1 MRKYLKNIFLDEY
14 AQFKLVPHIKLLREY
29 FFFLDKI
36 QILYNKLSKSG
47 SFIEKIRLKLYIY
60 FKYNLIRF
68 KMFRI
73 IKKDSTTLMKDP
85 SRFVIVI
92 TSYFCFVLYYSII
105 MRFKFINDLIKSF
118 NLNNNIS
125 INTDIDY
132 IEDDQIRSN
141 SLINKFKIIN
151 RSVESFKEFND
162 KFTITTTSIDLNY
175 NTVEIEQTIY
185 DCDNYFDSRTAKVLY
200 NKYFQI
206 DNNGKIINPNY
217 IFDESLQK
225 EELEDYKNM
234 ISHIIDLFTTLL
246 IKCIQVENKKEEG

>member
-36 QILYNKLSKSG
+36 QILYNKLSKTG
-47 SFIEKIRLKLYIY
+47 SLLEKIRLKLFIY
-60 FKYNLIRF
+60 FKYNQIRF

-73 IKKDSTTLMKDP
+73 IKKDSITLMKNP
-85 SRFVIVI
+85 ERFIVVI
-92 TSYFCFVLYYSII
+92 TSYFCFVLYYSLI
-105 MRFKFINDLIKSF
+105 MRFRFINELIKSF
-118 NLNNNIS
+118 NLEENIS

-132 IEDDQIRSN
+132 IEDDNVRAN

-151 RSVESFKEFND
+151 RSVESFKDFN
-162 KFTITTTSIDLNY
+162 KRFTITTTSVDLNH

-185 DCDNYFDSRTAKVLY
+185 DCDNYFDSKTAKVLY
-200 NKYFQI
+200 TKYFRI
-206 DNNGKIINPNY
+206 DSNGNIINPNY
-217 IFDESLQK
+217 IFDNSLQK
-225 EELEDYKNM
+225 DELEDYKNM
-234 ISHIIDLFTTLL
+234 ISHIIDLFTTLM

>member
-36 QILYNKLSKSG
+36 QILYNKLSISG
-47 SFIEKIRLKLYIY
+47 SLIEKIRLKLYIY

-85 SRFVIVI
+85 SRFIMII
-92 TSYFCFVLYYSII
+92 TSYFCFILYYSLI
-105 MRFKFINDLIKSF
+105 MRFRFISELIKSF
-118 NLNNNIS
+118 NLEDKIS
-125 INTDIDY
+125 IITDIDY
-132 IEDDQIRSN
+132 IKDDIIRSN

-151 RSVESFKEFND
+151 RSVTSFKEFND
-162 KFTITTTSIDLNY
+162 KFTITTISIDLKY
-175 NTVEIEQTIY
+175 NTVEIEQIIY
-185 DCDNYFDSRTAKVLY
+185 DCDNYFDSKTANILY
-200 NKYFQI
+200 TKYFQI
-206 DNNGKIINPNY
+206 DSIGKIINPNY

-225 EELEDYKNM
+225 EELEDYKNI
-234 ISHIIDLFTTLL
+234 ISHIIDLFTTLM
-246 IKCIQVENKKEEG
+246 IKCIQVDNKKEEG

>member
-1 MRKYLKNIFLDEY
+1 MQQYLKNIFLDEY

-36 QILYNKLSKSG
+36 QIFYNKLSISG
-47 SFIEKIRLKLYIY
+47 SFIEKLQLKLYIY

-85 SRFVIVI
+85 SRFIIII
-92 TSYFCFVLYYSII
+92 TSYFCFILYYSII
-105 MRFKFINDLIKSF
+105 MKFRFINDLIKSF
-118 NLNNNIS
+118 ELNDQIS
-125 INTDIDY
+125 VNTDIDY
-132 IEDDQIRSN
+132 IEDDKIRSN
-141 SLINKFKIIN
+141 SLINKFKIVIRN
-151 RSVESFKEFND
+151 NKSFKDFND
-162 KFTITTTSIDLNY
+162 KFTITTTSIDLNH

-200 NKYFQI
+200 TKYFQI
-206 DNNGKIINPNY
+206 DDNGKIINPNY

-234 ISHIIDLFTTLL
+234 ISHIIDLFTTLM